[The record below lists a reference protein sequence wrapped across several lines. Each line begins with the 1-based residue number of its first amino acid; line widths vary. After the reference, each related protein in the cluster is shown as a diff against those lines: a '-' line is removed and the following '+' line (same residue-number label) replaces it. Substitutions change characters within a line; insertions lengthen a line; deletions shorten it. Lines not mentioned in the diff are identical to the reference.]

1 MKFYILFVLN
11 LFSIGLFANGN
22 DKTCRIDLFE
32 QQKDTVL
39 KKSVLSNIAP
49 ILTATG
55 NQIYCIGSPMKIVTN
70 MNFNDPDDLGAAAI
84 YIQISSGYVYGEDSL
99 TLSGLHPNISS
110 SWNNISGKLTLT
122 GITSQP
128 TYIELKAAIE
138 AVEYLSTSTNPSGS
152 RTFSISVGD
161 ANYLPSNGHY
171 YQYIPNIGITWS
183 DAKIAAQSNNYYGI
197 QGYLATITATDEAQ
211 LSSEQAAGAGWI
223 GGSDEQ
229 QEGVWRW
236 MTGPEIGINFWN
248 GTFQGSSPNFAL
260 WNTGEPNSAGDEDYA
275 HVTAPGAG
283 VPGSWND
290 LSNTGDSS
298 GNYQPKGYIV
308 EYGGMPGDPTIFIA
322 TSTII
327 TIPTITSSII
337 TPVCG
342 SGSFT
347 LNATSNTGIVNWYSN
362 ASGGTLLATGNNFTT
377 PILNTTTTYYAAAH
391 STFCPDDLRVPVIAN
406 IIPKPVLTYTS
417 PYYMCEESYTV
428 IDVQTTTG
436 ILLWY
441 DSPTAIN
448 PIFLGTHFVVPNIH
462 QDTVFYAEANYNG
475 CLSDRVPVLIQVY
488 AAPIANDE
496 NVEICSGA
504 TITLNAGNPGMS
516 YLWSTGATT
525 QTINSTIGVTNYSV
539 VITTPS
545 PEFCTKTKNF
555 TITEHTPPSIDE
567 VLINGNTATII
578 TATTGDF
585 EYSID
590 GSNYQI
596 SNVFLIPEGGLY
608 TAYVREK
615 HGCGFDFRT
624 FVIIT
629 IPQFFTPNN
638 DGNNDTWIIKGLM
651 NYSNASVKIF
661 DRFGKLIT
669 KLNATNYSWDGTING
684 KSGVADDYWYVF
696 KLDESSPEIKG
707 HFSLKR

>member
-1 MKFYILFVLN
+1 VERRRQRQM
-11 LFSIGLFANGN
+11 
-22 DKTCRIDLFE
+22 
-32 QQKDTVL
+32 
-39 KKSVLSNIAP
+39 
-49 ILTATG
+49 
-55 NQIYCIGSPMKIVTN
+55 CIR
-70 MNFNDPDDLGAAAI
+70 
-84 YIQISSGYVYGEDSL
+84 DS
-99 TLSGLHPNISS
+99 
-110 SWNNISGKLTLT
+110 
-122 GITSQP
+122 
-128 TYIELKAAIE
+128 
-138 AVEYLSTSTNPSGS
+138 
-152 RTFSISVGD
+152 
-161 ANYLPSNGHY
+161 
-171 YQYIPNIGITWS
+171 
-183 DAKIAAQSNNYYGI
+183 
-197 QGYLATITATDEAQ
+197 
-211 LSSEQAAGAGWI
+211 
-223 GGSDEQ
+223 
-229 QEGVWRW
+229 
-236 MTGPEIGINFWN
+236 
-248 GTFQGSSPNFAL
+248 
-260 WNTGEPNSAGDEDYA
+260 
-275 HVTAPGAG
+275 
-283 VPGSWND
+283 
-290 LSNTGDSS
+290 SNTGDSS

-347 LNATSNTGIVNWYSN
+347 LNAISNTGIVNWYSS

-406 IIPKPVLTYTS
+406 IIPKPVLTYSS

-428 IDVQTTTG
+428 IDVQTTAG

-488 AAPIANDE
+488 AAPIANDD
-496 NVEICSGA
+496 NVEICSGE

-567 VLINGNTATII
+567 VLIYGNTATII

-596 SNVFLIPEGGLY
+596 SNVFIIPEGGLY

-669 KLNATNYSWDGTING
+669 KLSATNSVSYTHLRAHETN
-684 KSGVADDYWYVF
+684 
-696 KLDESSPEIKG
+696 
-707 HFSLKR
+707 